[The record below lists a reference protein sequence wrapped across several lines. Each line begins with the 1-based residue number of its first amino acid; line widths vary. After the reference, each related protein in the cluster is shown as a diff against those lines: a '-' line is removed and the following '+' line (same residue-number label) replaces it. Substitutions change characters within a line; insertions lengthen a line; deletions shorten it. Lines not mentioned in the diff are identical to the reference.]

1 VQGRLFA
8 RISLFGSIE
17 NNGYRCSDTASPV
30 AVLPIA
36 FAFCV
41 YRAFFGELGRGD
53 LNGAEAIMIARRLEA

>member
-1 VQGRLFA
+1 
-8 RISLFGSIE
+8 LFGSIE

-36 FAFCV
+36 V
-41 YRAFFGELGRGD
+41 RVLRVSRAFFGELGRGD